1 MDAPPRRKRMQGYE
15 TLWLPGMDHAGI
27 ATQNKV
33 EQQLAEEGKSRQ
45 DIGREAFVER
55 VWQWKEEYGGES
67 LRLMRRLG
75 ARGGPAPAGFTLDQG
90 LFNAVPTTFKNIL
103 DERPPSPA

>member
-45 DIGREAFVER
+45 DIGREAFVDR
-55 VWQWKEEYGGES
+55 VWQWKEEDGGRI
-67 LRLMRRLG
+67 LGQMRRLRDG
-75 ARGGPAPAGFTLDQG
+75 VHWAKERLTTEGGLSPGVGD
-90 LFNAVPTTFKNIL
+90 LF
-103 DERPPSPA
+103 ERR